1 MPLMQRLSYLARQ
14 PHKLLHKRKGS
25 FLQNGLLSV
34 CDNNKGN
41 SASLLIFN
49 TAVVENP
56 EALEQI

>member
-34 CDNNKGN
+34 CDNNKYN

-49 TAVVENP
+49 TAIVENP
-56 EALEQI
+56 DAQI